1 MAQHDYVIANAN
13 GATVIADI
21 NNVLLAISSTNS
33 GTSEPSTTYAYM
45 LWLDSDNNL
54 LKLRNAANDGWITL
68 GLSIT
73 ASNTVDINGGAI
85 DGTPIGASS
94 TSTGAFTTITASSTI
109 SGTSITASTSLLTPL
124 IEYTDGDDA
133 ITIADGG
140 GVTIADL
147 TATTADINAGSIDNA
162 TVGSSTANTGAFTT
176 LSASGATDLN
186 STLAISGNVSMDG
199 SANEL
204 RFYEGANY
212 VGFEAPALTGD
223 QIWVLPTAD
232 GSADQVLKTDGS
244 GNLGWATA
252 GGGGASDIDD
262 LSDCLVENNS
272 VWLGNDPSSTTSTAS
287 YCVSVGTTSL
297 DAITTGDDNT
307 SMGYDALT
315 SLNTGEDNTAFG
327 YEAGKSLTIGVKNVF
342 IGHGAGKDVDKE
354 SGDQGSFN
362 TFIGQDAG
370 ALVTNSQR
378 CTYVG
383 RAAGGQMAQGPNYQT
398 HIGMYAGSSQYGSY
412 TTTVGY
418 GNLQAASSGSY
429 MVAVGA
435 NLTCTGESS
444 ILIGAGISDNTSDEV
459 MLGDAASYYT
469 LAYSGSGASWSH
481 SSDERM
487 KKDITTDTLG
497 LSFIN
502 DLRPVTFNLKA
513 PSEFPTEW
521 NSYSPPT
528 YTNSEGEVFEQQTT
542 PSNTDLQHG
551 LIAQEVKAALDTAG
565 VSTFTG
571 WSEREDGQQRIA
583 KGMFILPLI
592 NAVKELSTKL
602 EAAENRITALES

>member
-13 GATVIADI
+13 GATVRADI

-244 GNLGWATA
+244 GNLSWATA

-272 VWLGNDPSSTTSTAS
+272 MWLGNDPSSTTSTAS
-287 YCVSVGTTSL
+287 Y
-297 DAITTGDDNT
+297 N
-307 SMGYDALT
+307 
-315 SLNTGEDNTAFG
+315 
-327 YEAGKSLTIGVKNVF
+327 
-342 IGHGAGKDVDKE
+342 
-354 SGDQGSFN
+354 
-362 TFIGQDAG
+362 
-370 ALVTNSQR
+370 
-378 CTYVG
+378 
-383 RAAGGQMAQGPNYQT
+383 
-398 HIGMYAGSSQYGSY
+398 
-412 TTTVGY
+412 
-418 GNLQAASSGSY
+418 
-429 MVAVGA
+429 VAVGITA
-435 NLTCTGESS
+435 LDSITTADNTTAIGYNAGETWTTNGNNVALGYNAGETTGTTCTDGVW
-444 ILIGAGISDNTSDEV
+444 IGANV
-459 MLGDAASYYT
+459 
-469 LAYSGSGASWSH
+469 GSTEAIDGGKAGQVVIGASAQVGNHENTVAIGKSCPGQGNNTVTFGKSASSKVSINWDSGTAWSYP
-481 SSDERM
+481 SDERM
-487 KKDITTDTLG
+487 KENIADMPTSVG

-502 DLRPVTFNLKA
+502 TLKPRTFTWRKVEDYDESLTSLGGTMKI
-513 PSEFPTEW
+513 PDDTSKKSDGTQYGF
-521 NSYSPPT
+521 
-528 YTNSEGEVFEQQTT
+528 V
-542 PSNTDLQHG
+542 
-551 LIAQEVKAALDTAG
+551 AQEVKTAMEDAGITPDADGGGYGFWTQASVGTQQG
-565 VSTFTG
+565 VAK
-571 WSEREDGQQRIA
+571 ED
-583 KGMFILPLI
+583 LI
-592 NAVKELSTKL
+592 PSLVKAIQELSAK
-602 EAAENRITALES
+602 ITALES